1 MKERQT
7 MNSQTQWRPSPPE
20 GELVSPRCWRKSIN
34 LIVANALTQNRALI
48 QRLNLGMWAP
58 PIQADYE
65 HNQQIFLQ
73 LCRRTREQIAA
84 LEAFTTVD
92 WMDGDE

>member
-1 MKERQT
+1 
-7 MNSQTQWRPSPPE
+7 MNSTAQRKIGPPE
-20 GELVSPRCWRKSIN
+20 GELVSPKVRQWRKS
-34 LIVANALTQNRALI
+34 LDLVVANALANNRALLA
-48 QRLNLGMWAP
+48 RLDRGAYAP

-65 HNQQIFLQ
+65 HNQEIFLQ

-84 LEAFTTVD
+84 LESFTTVD